1 MVQLVSYRHLTV
13 QCITASIFIHAVH
26 MIDLRNLRHLDALAR
41 RLSYVRAAEDL
52 GITQPTLTRSIQ
64 ALERQLEVRLF
75 DRDRGQVALTPQGR
89 QIAERAAILLADAE
103 ALEASA
109 KATGRGESGRIRFGL
124 APMPAS
130 ALLPEVLAERLGR
143 TPEVVN
149 EVVVR
154 DVEALWAMLVSG
166 EIEFFVSPNPPLHEL
181 SQVRAEVLGTFP
193 LSLIVRSGHPLLD
206 SSPDTSGPYP
216 LLRSSWTGLSIP
228 EAIRPH
234 VLVRPNVI
242 EDFGALARLAASTD
256 GIWLASAYAI
266 PEQIAAGSLVE
277 LIRAPLG
284 IDIVAYSLRRRTR
297 SPLALATIKAF
308 EAQVREL
315 TRRGSAAADPPAQA

>member
-1 MVQLVSYRHLTV
+1 MGQIVSDRHLAV
-13 QCITASIFIHAVH
+13 QCITREKFIRLVH
-26 MIDLRNLRHLDALAR
+26 MIDLRSLRHLVALAR

-64 ALERQLEVRLF
+64 VLERELQVRLF
-75 DRDRGQVALTPQGR
+75 DRDRGQVSLTPQGR

-109 KATGRGESGRIRFGL
+109 RASGRGESGRIRFGL

-130 ALLPEVLAERLGR
+130 AVLPKVLTDRLAR
-143 TPEVVN
+143 TPEVIN

-193 LSLIVRSGHPLLD
+193 LSLIVRAGHPLL
-206 SSPDTSGPYP
+206 TGGAGGPYP
-216 LLRSSWTGLSIP
+216 LLRSSWTGISIP
-228 EAIRPH
+228 DEITPH
-234 VLVRPNVI
+234 VLGRPNVI
-242 EDFGALARLAASTD
+242 EDFGALASLTASTD
-256 GIWLASAYAI
+256 SIWLASAFAI

-277 LIRAPLG
+277 LLRAPLNV
-284 IDIVAYSLRRRTR
+284 DVVAYSLRRRTR
-297 SPLALATIKAF
+297 SPLALSTIKAF

-315 TRRGSAAADPPAQA
+315 TRRGSGLAPGRLPGAA

>member
-1 MVQLVSYRHLTV
+1 
-13 QCITASIFIHAVH
+13 
-26 MIDLRNLRHLDALAR
+26 MIDLRSLRHLVALAR

-64 ALERQLEVRLF
+64 ALERQLQARLF
-75 DRDRGQVALTPQGR
+75 DRDRGQVSLTPQGR
-89 QIAERAAILLADAE
+89 ETADRAAILLADAE

-109 KATGRGESGRIRFGL
+109 KASGRGESGRIRFGL

-130 ALLPEVLAERLGR
+130 ALLPVVLADRLAR
-143 TPEVVN
+143 TPQVIN

-193 LSLIVRSGHPLLD
+193 LSLIVRAGHPLLAGQ
-206 SSPDTSGPYP
+206 TGGPYP
-216 LLRSSWTGLSIP
+216 LLRSSWTGISIP
-228 EAIRPH
+228 DGITPH
-234 VLVRPNVI
+234 VLTRPNVI
-242 EDFGALARLAASTD
+242 EDFGALGRLTETTD
-256 GIWLASAYAI
+256 AIWLAAAYAI

-277 LIRAPLG
+277 LLRAPLDV
-284 IDIVAYSLRRRTR
+284 DIVAYSLRRRTR
-297 SPLALATIKAF
+297 SPLALSTIKAF

-315 TRRGSAAADPPAQA
+315 DRRGNRLAPARPGRTGDPR